1 MLSSIFD
8 RLQDKSLSPPVRE
21 RAKFHPNRT
30 VVHNI
35 PGQIVVDEE
44 CNLKAAL
51 AKAGYGRAHWIELHH
66 LHDVAVRALVGDL
79 HQIAMDNGIHD
90 YEFDYV
96 PVEGPSIQVIFLF
109 TKERD
114 AVVFKLA
121 LQ

>member
-8 RLQDKSLSPPVRE
+8 RLKNKSLSPPVRE
-21 RAKFHPNRT
+21 CAKLYPDRT

-35 PGQIVVDEE
+35 SGEIVVDEE
-44 CNLKAAL
+44 RRLKAAL

-66 LHDVAVRALVGDL
+66 LHDVANRTLIGDL